1 MAQRIELQLE
11 AVTPVFLHVEPQGK
25 ARWRAAP
32 FRGVARWWFR
42 ALGGAAWSLEQLRK
56 CEAQIF
62 GKAEHASPVM
72 FRIENPSDLS
82 RDFEI
87 NPGGRKSARRQAL
100 PPGSTATL
108 VLQTNPWATNGTEV
122 LRQAYVTVWV
132 ALNLGGIGQRCR
144 RGAGS
149 LRMRSVSFPPD
160 WSGLPG
166 VIETPDRSKPAK
178 DVAEDFARALGEG
191 IAAARREL
199 GVMLRSGMGNVAEW
213 PVLHRQSSAVQVSWL
228 DAFPLGSELPS
239 EAARRALMNLRR
251 SDDRWHKS
259 GRAEPE
265 FGGIKPRLS
274 SPLWLRI
281 ADVRRAE
288 NGKYRALVV
297 ASLLRHAGAKGAQW
311 SRVDEMLNSLKDRV
325 EVTL

>member
-1 MAQRIELQLE
+1 MLQRIEIQIE
-11 AVTPVFLHVEPQGK
+11 AVTPAFLHVEPQDE

-32 FRGVARWWFR
+32 FRGLARWWFR
-42 ALGGAAWSLEQLRK
+42 AIGGAAWSLDEVRRREHQT
-56 CEAQIF
+56 F
-62 GKAEHASPVM
+62 GKAEQASPVM
-72 FRIENPSDLS
+72 FRITNPTGRSAPFD
-82 RDFEI
+82 I
-87 NPGGRKSARRQAL
+87 NPGSQRSAKRHAL

-108 VLQTNPWATNGTEV
+108 ILQANPWASNGTEA
-122 LRQAYVTVWV
+122 LRQVYMALWV
-132 ALNLGGIGQRCR
+132 ALHLGGIGQRCR

-149 LRMRSVSFPPD
+149 LRMRSVHFPPD

-166 VIETPDRSKPAK
+166 VIDTPDRSKPAK

-191 IAAARREL
+191 IAAARCEL

-213 PVLHRQSSAVQVSWL
+213 PVLHRQSAAVQVSWL
-228 DAFPLGSELPS
+228 EAFPSGSELPS

-251 SDDRWHKS
+251 QGAWHKS

-288 NGKYRALVV
+288 NGKYRAFVV